1 MLDCIYMR
9 IAIATPLYPPDIAE
23 PAPYVK
29 ELATRLSKNHEVTI
43 ITYGHY
49 PEEIPDVRIVAV
61 SKQRPLPI
69 RLALYTLAL
78 LTAAKKTDVIYA
90 LNGPSVE
97 LPASIA
103 SFVTKATLLVFLGD
117 ASAHSRAQQKS
128 VLKYLEGMFLRR
140 AHSTITH
147 APLPR
152 PEILPF
158 SPYPTSELEAFNS
171 SWDTHLNELENV
183 LSYA

>member
-1 MLDCIYMR
+1 MR

-29 ELATRLSKNHEVTI
+29 ELATRLSKKHEVTI
-43 ITYGHY
+43 VTYGRF
-49 PEEIPDVRIVAV
+49 PEEIPGVRIVAV

-69 RLALYTLAL
+69 RLALYTFAL
-78 LTAAKKTDVIYA
+78 LKAAKKTDVIYA

-103 SFVTKATLLVFLGD
+103 SFITRATFLAFLGD
-117 ASAHSRAQQKS
+117 TSAHTRAQNRS
-128 VLKYLEGMFLRR
+128 VLKHLEEMFLRR
-140 AHSTITH
+140 AHDTVSH

-158 SPYPTSELEAFNS
+158 SPYPTNELEAFNR
-171 SWDTHLNELENV
+171 SWDTHLNALEKA
-183 LSYA
+183 LPYA

>member
-29 ELATRLSKNHEVTI
+29 ELATRLSKKHEVTI
-43 ITYGHY
+43 VTYGGY
-49 PEEIPDVRIVAV
+49 PEEVPGVRIVTV

-78 LTAAKKTDVIYA
+78 LKVATKSDVIYA

-103 SFVTKATLLVFLGD
+103 SFMTRATLLAFLGD
-117 ASAHSRAQQKS
+117 TSAHTRAQNRS
-128 VLKYLEGMFLRR
+128 VLRHLEHVFLRR
-140 AHSTITH
+140 ARATVSH

-158 SPYPTSELEAFNS
+158 SPYPTSEMEAFNR
-171 SWDTHLNELENV
+171 SWGAHLAALETA
-183 LSYA
+183 LPYA

>member
-1 MLDCIYMR
+1 MR

-29 ELATRLSKNHEVTI
+29 ELATRLSKKHEVTI
-43 ITYGHY
+43 VTYGRY
-49 PEEIPDVRIVAV
+49 PEEIPGVRIVAV

-78 LTAAKKTDVIYA
+78 LKAAKKTDVIYA

-103 SFVTKATLLVFLGD
+103 SFVTRTTLLAFLGD
-117 ASAHSRAQQKS
+117 TSAHTRAQNKS
-128 VLKYLEGMFLRR
+128 VLRHLEGMFLQR
-140 AHSTITH
+140 ARNTVSD

-158 SPYPTSELEAFNS
+158 SPYPTNELEAFNR
-171 SWDTHLNELENV
+171 SWDTHLKALEEA
-183 LSYA
+183 LPYA

>member
-29 ELATRLSKNHEVTI
+29 ELATRLSKKHEVTI
-43 ITYGHY
+43 VTYGRH
-49 PEEIPDVRIVAV
+49 PEEIPGVHIVAV
-61 SKQRPLPI
+61 SKQRPLLI
-69 RLALYTLAL
+69 RLALYTIAL
-78 LTAAKKTDVIYA
+78 LKVSTKTDVIYA

-103 SFVTKATLLVFLGD
+103 SFLTRAPLFAFLGD
-117 ASAHSRAQQKS
+117 ASAHTRAQKKS
-128 VLKYLEGMFLRR
+128 VLKHLENLFLRR
-140 AHSTITH
+140 ARRTISH
-147 APLPR
+147 APLSR

-158 SPYPTSELEAFNS
+158 APYPTNELDAFNR
-171 SWDTHLNELENV
+171 SWDTHLDALDNV
-183 LSYA
+183 FTHA

>member
-1 MLDCIYMR
+1 MR

-29 ELATRLSKNHEVTI
+29 ELATRLSQKHEITI
-43 ITYGHY
+43 VTYGRF
-49 PEEIPDVRIVAV
+49 PEEIPGVRIVAV

-78 LTAAKKTDVIYA
+78 LAAARKTDVIYA

-103 SFVTKATLLVFLGD
+103 SFITRTTLLAFLGD
-117 ASAHSRAQQKS
+117 ASAHARAQNKS
-128 VLKYLEGMFLRR
+128 ALKNIENVFLRR
-140 AHSTITH
+140 AHSTVYE

-158 SPYPTSELEAFNS
+158 SPYPTNELEAFNR
-171 SWDTHLNELENV
+171 SWDTHLNALEKA
-183 LSYA
+183 LPYA